1 MISLWLEVKIIKRF
15 SALFKTLIT
24 QPKVAML
31 VLQILRG
38 TKKYTIAAI
47 ADFFSPFINKLE
59 HEPKSVDELLNEQG
73 FKDKDLFIELLRLL
87 EAKKYV
93 TLKDE
98 KVFLNRKIPADILE
112 TTERK
117 ISKVVIEAFS
127 PFANS
132 FREILFNRLSGKAPS
147 KFDENELRV
156 LWSIALKGEF
166 YAVQRRLSY
175 KFTKIDEFLKQRPSP
190 VRVLDYGCGS
200 GSSTIQL
207 YDFLKKHLSEFD
219 VHACDIS
226 EGLLEIAKEDEALA
240 YPIHFFNLKH
250 QKPREAY
257 YDAIFLGQVMHWF
270 DKPVKMVGLL
280 KSYLKPGG
288 ILFGVESIYH
298 KSLYYIDL
306 FIRILGSRG
315 FPSEDEFFSWFE
327 KNNMKVDY
335 DYAVYAFKAYTV
347 E

>member
-1 MISLWLEVKIIKRF
+1 
-15 SALFKTLIT
+15 
-24 QPKVAML
+24 ML
-31 VLQILRG
+31 VFQILRG
-38 TKKYTIAAI
+38 TKRYTIAVVAET
-47 ADFFSPFINKLE
+47 FSPFINKLDAG
-59 HEPKSVDELLNEQG
+59 PKSIDELLTEQG
-73 FKDKDLFIELLRLL
+73 FKDRDLFVELLKLL
-87 EAKKYV
+87 ESAKYIK
-93 TLKDE
+93 LKDE
-98 KVFLNRKIPADILE
+98 KVFLNRKIPENVLE
-112 TTERK
+112 VAERK
-117 ISKVVIEAFS
+117 ISKVVKDAFS

-132 FREILFNRLSGKAPS
+132 MHEIIFNRLAGKLPS

-175 KFTKIDEFLKQRPSP
+175 KFAKIDEFLKKRTPA
-190 VRVLDYGCGS
+190 RVLDYGCGS

-226 EGLLEIAKEDEALA
+226 EGLLEIAREDEALA
-240 YPIHFFNLKH
+240 YPIHFFNLKQ
-250 QKPREAY
+250 QKPREGY

-270 DKPVKMVGLL
+270 ENPVEMVGLL

-315 FPSEDEFFSWFE
+315 FPKEEEFFSWFE

-335 DYAVYAFKAYTV
+335 DYVVYAFKAYTV
-347 E
+347 